1 MAKQLVIIQGASGLG
16 KTTLCHMLNAHIK
29 ENDIKGVKV
38 YMEDIAKFHDT
49 IPDLELREIKIV
61 RHKMDNISDA
71 INDLSKGSHNL
82 LFVDQSAIGFVSWL
96 RFGFIQGIYTWEFYK
111 EFDLYIYK
119 NIALFE
125 RKIKEYDIEL
135 SFIDLVIEDEDIIK
149 ERLYGRIKEE
159 DLAHHDE
166 LGLRLWEWNRYYPS
180 DVGYQEKYKY
190 DARDLTKVFELVC
203 EKYLL

>member
-1 MAKQLVIIQGASGLG
+1 MKQLVIIQGASGLG
-16 KTTLCHMLNAHIK
+16 KTTLCNLLSDYINKNNIH
-29 ENDIKGVKV
+29 GVHV
-38 YMEDIAKFHDT
+38 YAEDIGKFHDN

-71 INDLSKGSHNL
+71 INDLINKDCDL
-82 LFVDQSAIGFVSWL
+82 VFVDQSAIGFISWL
-96 RFGFIQGIYTWEFYK
+96 RFGFIQKIYTWEFYK

-119 NIALFE
+119 HIDLFE

-166 LGLRLWEWNRYYPS
+166 MGLRLWEWNRYYPS

-190 DARDLTKVFELVC
+190 DARDLTKVFQLIC
-203 EKYLL
+203 QKYVII